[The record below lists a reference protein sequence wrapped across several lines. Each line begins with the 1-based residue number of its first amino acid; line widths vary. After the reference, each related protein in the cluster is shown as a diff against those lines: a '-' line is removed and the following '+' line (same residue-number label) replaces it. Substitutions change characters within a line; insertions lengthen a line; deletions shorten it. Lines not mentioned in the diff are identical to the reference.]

1 LNETKKTLGFLLNMN
16 FSNVSV
22 EYLTNI
28 TDYLKQNSSY
38 LEINYQDTITQ
49 SLDVLSRLIEL
60 KNNGIVDTLFSA
72 IGG

>member
-1 LNETKKTLGFLLNMN
+1 MNETKKTLGFLLNMN

>member
-1 LNETKKTLGFLLNMN
+1 MNETKKTLGFILNMN

>member
-1 LNETKKTLGFLLNMN
+1 MN